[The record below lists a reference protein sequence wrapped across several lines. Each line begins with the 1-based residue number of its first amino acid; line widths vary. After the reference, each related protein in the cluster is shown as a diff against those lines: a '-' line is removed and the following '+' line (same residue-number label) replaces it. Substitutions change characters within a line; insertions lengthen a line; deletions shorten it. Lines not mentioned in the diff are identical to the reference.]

1 MKKST
6 IFVVLALLCLNF
18 WATAQQNQAIDI
30 TSKGLQVGQALP
42 VLSLD
47 SVINFPTK
55 TLSTSSFRGKLLII
69 DFWATWCGPCIGMFP
84 KMERLQQQFDGQVQF
99 LAVTY
104 QKSAEVKAF
113 LQQRKTK
120 HGAIPLVSNE
130 KQLHRLF
137 PHVYLPH
144 YVWIDEN
151 GVVRAITDHEAID
164 AQHIRQMLAKQ
175 DQGFEMKH
183 DTRLELNSQNLFL
196 NQNAPV
202 FEQGLKGYSYF
213 SGFIEGLSAGYAIY
227 PNDTA
232 KGKRLTATNLSL
244 MNLFSIAYRDYGNF
258 GYKNMVFM
266 LKDSSQ
272 LSIGIAKTKLKD
284 WAKKHTYCFE
294 VVVAPE
300 QSETRPF
307 YEHIRRFLAIYL
319 PQYQTSISYR
329 QQACLALVRTS
340 RATKFEARANSDSF
354 LKVDGQSLQIQN
366 QHFMQL
372 IRPLATYY
380 LQNIDLPLIDETGYA
395 GPIKLSL
402 QADMG
407 NLDSINKA
415 LKAYDLA
422 LVKKIGSCPI
432 VNIKEL

>member
-18 WATAQQNQAIDI
+18 WAAAQQNQAIDI
-30 TSKGLQVGQALP
+30 TSKGLHVGQALP

-120 HGAIPLVSNE
+120 HGAIPLVSNDQ
-130 KQLHRLF
+130 QLHRLF

-300 QSETRPF
+300 QSETRLF

-340 RATKFEARANSDSF
+340 GATKFEARANSDSF

-422 LVKKIGSCPI
+422 LIKKIGSCPI

>member
-120 HGAIPLVSNE
+120 HGAIPLVSNDQ
-130 KQLHRLF
+130 QLHRLF

-183 DTRLELNSQNLFL
+183 DTRLELNNQNLFL

-272 LSIGIAKTKLKD
+272 LSIGIAKTKLKE

-300 QSETRPF
+300 QSETRLF

-340 RATKFEARANSDSF
+340 GATKFEARANSDSF